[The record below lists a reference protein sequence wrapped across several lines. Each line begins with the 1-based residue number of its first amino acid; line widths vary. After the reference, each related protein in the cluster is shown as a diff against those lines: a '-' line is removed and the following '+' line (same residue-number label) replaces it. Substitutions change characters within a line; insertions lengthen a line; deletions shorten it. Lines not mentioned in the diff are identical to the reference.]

1 MLVQHKENYTEF
13 QYSLKVLD
21 ITKTIDGKY
30 IAVLEILPRLVVE
43 CLVDT
48 KLEIPKEIKGLYAR
62 CRINDDTGI
71 AILTEF
77 IKDKE
82 NKNENL
88 CKNQKTR

>member
-13 QYSLKVLD
+13 QYALRVLD
-21 ITKTIDGKY
+21 ITKTTDCNY
-30 IAVLEILPRLVVE
+30 VATLEILPRLVVE

-48 KLEIPKEIKGLYAR
+48 KIEIPKERKGLYAR

-82 NKNENL
+82 NK
-88 CKNQKTR
+88 K